1 MTVQLHDTGEEF
13 ILDYVF
19 TDGATRPANVSIGLF
34 NDGTD
39 ALNDTADYDGSSGD
53 ITTEPTGASYAEQ
66 TASFG
71 TTDFTNSDSGGDWQ
85 TVIADQTFDTS
96 DSTQSVDSY
105 FVTISFQ
112 ADDTSDTSA
121 TTHLLFTGSLDQT
134 YDLSNI
140 DSFTLSGAGLSLT

>member
-13 ILDYVF
+13 ILDYIF
-19 TDGATRPANVSIGLF
+19 TGADTSVTGTTSVSIGLF

-39 ALNDTADYDGSSGD
+39 ALADSSDYGN
-53 ITTEPTGASYAEQ
+53 ITTEPTGSKYSAQS
-66 TASFG
+66 ASFG

-105 FVTISFQ
+105 YVTVTYQS
-112 ADDTSDTSA
+112 DDTSDTSSNQ
-121 TTHLLFTGSLDQT
+121 HLLFTGSLDQS